1 MLSAT
6 RLTVALTMKTNTLV
20 FSIGFQYIRQL
31 AKFGRKEGIFY
42 PEPAIFLHF
51 ALFLHW
57 ASFIQRLLQFFKWLK
72 MSSSKLSFSYIPGT
86 KASIS
91 QRGHLLSRACCHF
104 SPLCTSNLKWSKCHV
119 QGFPFLPL
127 HGLWCQFSSVKNC
140 PFLMSF
146 LYLLHIRLP
155 FFCPPVGDCSPWQL
169 LSSLAEPLSTRCAHI
184 DCQKPLSGG
193 EVPKYPSVWHSVTI
207 LVGQKSPGLSHR

>member
-42 PEPAIFLHF
+42 PEPAAIFLHF
-51 ALFLHW
+51 ALFSPLHFFSI
-57 ASFIQRLLQFFKWLK
+57 AAIFLHSTSFIQSL
-72 MSSSKLSFSYIPGT
+72 
-86 KASIS
+86 
-91 QRGHLLSRACCHF
+91 
-104 SPLCTSNLKWSKCHV
+104 
-119 QGFPFLPL
+119 
-127 HGLWCQFSSVKNC
+127 
-140 PFLMSF
+140 
-146 LYLLHIRLP
+146 LP
-155 FFCPPVGDCSPWQL
+155 FFSTLHFKLEVVEMSCSRFSFSTTPWTMVSIFFRQKLPLFYVLFYIFFISGFHFSAPQSVTVPLGSYYPRLLSHCPPAV
-169 LSSLAEPLSTRCAHI
+169 HI

-207 LVGQKSPGLSHR
+207 LVGQKSPGLSLR